1 MEFFKNVG
9 QVVDVRLSSDADG
22 NFKGYGHVEFATA
35 EEAQKVDVLIGF
47 SRMC

>member
-9 QVVDVRLSSDADG
+9 QVVDVRLSYFEG
-22 NFKGYGHVEFATA
+22 TFKGYGHVEFATV

-47 SRMC
+47 CRMC